1 MKPKVT
7 LYSRKDCCLCAE
19 MKTVVEQVAAEIPIE
34 IDEIDIDDSAELSV
48 HLTDQIPLLC
58 IDGRRA
64 FKYRV
69 TTKQLE
75 RRLRQDA
82 RRSFF
87 RWLRK

>member
-1 MKPKVT
+1 
-7 LYSRKDCCLCAE
+7 